1 MYEIRYL
8 DKDYFKQGKYI
19 CIHYDK
25 INNQMSYQ
33 KLKNKHTILQNASK
47 FPNKKFGLGPGIP
60 IFSKICILPFLCLQ
74 MENITWCKMMQIHV
88 CEHKDW
94 MKYKY
99 IKLHNSSQAL
109 IKNNILI
116 SIHKL
121 EIYIIILTN
130 GDYARNTI

>member
-1 MYEIRYL
+1 
-8 DKDYFKQGKYI
+8 
-19 CIHYDK
+19 
-25 INNQMSYQ
+25 
-33 KLKNKHTILQNASK
+33 
-47 FPNKKFGLGPGIP
+47 
-60 IFSKICILPFLCLQ
+60 
-74 MENITWCKMMQIHV
+74 
-88 CEHKDW
+88 

-109 IKNNILI
+109 IKNNIVI